1 MNDGK
6 QINTITTKSGTV
18 EILRNRLTANI
29 IHQVERTAPTN
40 TIGHTEREKRPLWR
54 SLALDGREWLRGYG
68 PAQWICDFCG
78 AFVGGKLDT
87 KHATATP
94 EGITA
99 RIIQPDHGP
108 IRLRIEA
115 ERQVLELTKIEAT
128 HVRALLGRLLSA
140 CQWPVMGDEEQPL
153 ESATATDCNFDD
165 EIPF

>member
-1 MNDGK
+1 MSDGK
-6 QINTITTKSGTV
+6 KINRTTTKPGTV
-18 EILRNRLTANI
+18 EILGTRLMANI

-40 TIGHTEREKRPLWR
+40 ISYTERTVRPLWR
-54 SLALDGREWLRGYG
+54 SLALSGREWLRGYG

-78 AFVGGKLDT
+78 AFVAGKLDT
-87 KHATATP
+87 KHATTTP

-99 RIIQPDHGP
+99 KVIMPDHGP

-115 ERQVLELTKIEAT
+115 SGQSLELTKIEAM

-140 CQWPVMGDEEQPL
+140 CQWPVMGKEQPL